1 MMPYLCIVDKHIRL
15 EILHLSARIHRKIT
29 HLTLERLEAPR

>member
-1 MMPYLCIVDKHIRL
+1 MMPYMCIVDKHIRL
-15 EILHLSARIHRKIT
+15 EILHLSARIHRKMI